1 MSLVNWG
8 IEWYGRILNKKCCSI
23 WHVPWIHL
31 VLPWSSPLQTC
42 VRPPSSILFPF
53 LQILVSI
60 DLDYRNQ
67 IISPRNFS
75 SPHDL
80 PHLCKCFRDGIFCSL
95 FGANLTSVVLLGKC
109 TWFLTRAFQNVTL
122 LICWIM
128 KSKLFHKKRCNYTA
142 CNTQINWLN
151 VTL

>member
-1 MSLVNWG
+1 MIWKNFKQKMLFRLTCSLHPFG
-8 IEWYGRILNKKCCSI
+8 F
-23 WHVPWIHL
+23 
-31 VLPWSSPLQTC
+31 SSPLQTFSESDHLA
-42 VRPPSSILFPF
+42 PYYFPF
-53 LQILVSI
+53 LKTLISI

-67 IISPRNFS
+67 IISPRNEDLSF
-75 SPHDL
+75 PHD
-80 PHLCKCFRDGIFCSL
+80 PSHLCKCFRHGIFCSL

>member
-1 MSLVNWG
+1 MIRKN
-8 IEWYGRILNKKCCSI
+8 IKQKCCSI
-23 WHVPWIHL
+23 WHVPCIHL
-31 VLPWSSPLQTC
+31 VLPWSSPHQTFS
-42 VRPPSSILFPF
+42 VRPPCSILFPF
-53 LQILVSI
+53 LKTLISI
-60 DLDYRNQ
+60 DLEYRNQ
-67 IISPRNFS
+67 ILSPRNEDFS
-75 SPHDL
+75 FPHDL
-80 PHLCKCFRDGIFCSL
+80 SHLCKCFRHGIFCSL